1 MDEALAVMEQAVLD
15 CLSANVYSLPSAE
28 LVSRLDRVHAFS
40 QQVAAL
46 ELGLVR
52 EVDARGLPAAEGA
65 HSTGAWL
72 AHKWRVSPGTT
83 ARLVKLA
90 KLVDSSAPQSG
101 VALGEGRVNVEQ
113 VHVIAS
119 AVRELPVGHQPEGER
134 FLLEQ
139 AAVFA
144 PRDLGRLGERL
155 LYVVDPEGAE
165 QKAAD
170 QLAKDEARGYRDRT
184 LSVFDIAGTSKV
196 RISGWLD
203 REGGAIIRAA
213 LDPLCAPRR
222 DRDDARFNSRAG
234 AGAGA
239 DLDAA
244 ADAGAGTDSDA
255 GAGTGSG
262 VGAGTGLGT
271 GLGADAGAGS
281 EAGAGVSASAGAGGG
296 QGAGV
301 GAGFPRGPGAGGGLG
316 ASTGERDSRSPGQ
329 RRIDALVDICRLA
342 LATGELPDN
351 GGDRPQLVVTVPF
364 EVLRSQVRRSDP
376 RRRRHPHREFGTTTG
391 LRRSDPARRDGRG
404 QPTAGPRTTPTT
416 VHRTRTTGTRPTR
429 QRLRLPTL
437 RPASPLDRR
446 APHPALGRWRS
457 HRTGQRGAAVRLPPP
472 AHPPRRM
479 DRPHQPW

>member
-1 MDEALAVMEQAVLD
+1 MDEGLAVMEQAVLD

-28 LVSRLDRVHAFS
+28 LISRLDRVHAFS

-65 HSTGAWL
+65 HSTGSWL
-72 AHKWRVSPGTT
+72 AHKWRVDPGIT

-90 KLVDSSAPQSG
+90 KLVDSTAPQSG
-101 VALGEGRVNVEQ
+101 VALGQGRVNVEQ
-113 VHVIAS
+113 VRVIAS
-119 AVRELPVGHQPEGER
+119 AVRELPVEHQPEGER

-155 LYVVDPEGAE
+155 LHVVDPEGAE
-165 QKAAD
+165 KKAAD
-170 QLAKDEARGYRDRT
+170 QLAKDEARSYRDRT

-213 LDPLCAPRR
+213 LDPLCAPRC
-222 DRDDARFNSRAG
+222 DRDDVRFNSRVG

-239 DLDAA
+239 DSDAA
-244 ADAGAGTDSDA
+244 ADAGAGTGSDTDAGAGTDSDA
-255 GAGTGSG
+255 GAG
-262 VGAGTGLGT
+262 AALRF
-271 GLGADAGAGS
+271 AGAGF
-281 EAGAGVSASAGAGGG
+281 A
-296 QGAGV
+296 
-301 GAGFPRGPGAGGGLG
+301 AGGGLG

-364 EVLRSQVRRSDP
+364 EVLRSQAGAATLDDGATLTAGSARRLACDAAILPAVMGGDSQLLDLG
-376 RRRRHPHREFGTTTG
+376 RRRRLFTG
-391 LRRSDPARRDGRG
+391 PVRQALVLRDKGCAFPPCDRPARWTDGHHIQHWADGGPTELANGVLLCGYHHRLIHQGEWTVKINPGDGR
-404 QPTAGPRTTPTT
+404 P
-416 VHRTRTTGTRPTR
+416 
-429 QRLRLPTL
+429 
-437 RPASPLDRR
+437 DFY
-446 APHPALGRWRS
+446 
-457 HRTGQRGAAVRLPPP
+457 PP
-472 AHPPRRM
+472 ADLDPQQRPRRNTYH
-479 DRPHQPW
+479 RRQ

>member
-52 EVDARGLPAAEGA
+52 EVDARGLPAVEGA
-65 HSTGAWL
+65 HSTGSWL

-83 ARLVKLA
+83 ARMVKLA
-90 KLVDSSAPQSG
+90 KLVDTTAPQAG
-101 VALGEGRVNVEQ
+101 VALGQGRVNVEQ
-113 VHVIAS
+113 VQVIAS
-119 AVRELPVGHQPEGER
+119 AVRELPIQHQPEGEK

-144 PRDLGRLGERL
+144 PRDLGLLGERL
-155 LYVVDPEGAE
+155 LHVVDPEAAE
-165 QKAAD
+165 KKAAD
-170 QLAKDEARGYRDRT
+170 QLAKDEARSYRDRT

-222 DRDDARFNSRAG
+222 DRDDHRCEPPARPGTN
-234 AGAGA
+234 A
-239 DLDAA
+239 DL
-244 ADAGAGTDSDA
+244 
-255 GAGTGSG
+255 G
-262 VGAGTGLGT
+262 VGAGTGS
-271 GLGADAGAGS
+271 DAGTSANASGNAG
-281 EAGAGVSASAGAGGG
+281 AGAGGD
-296 QGAGV
+296 
-301 GAGFPRGPGAGGGLG
+301 GGLG
-316 ASTGERDSRSPGQ
+316 GSTGQRDPRSPGQ

-364 EVLRSQVRRSDP
+364 EVLRSQVGSATLDDGATLTAGSARRLACDAAILPAVLGGDSQLLDLG
-376 RRRRHPHREFGTTTG
+376 RRRRLFTGPVRQALVLRDGGCAFPPCDRPARWTDGHHIQHWADGGATELANGVLLCGYHHRLIHQGEWTVRINPADGLPDFHPPTH
-391 LRRSDPARRDGRG
+391 LDPA
-404 QPTAGPRTTPTT
+404 
-416 VHRTRTTGTRPTR
+416 
-429 QRLRLPTL
+429 QR
-437 RPASPLDRR
+437 
-446 APHPALGRWRS
+446 
-457 HRTGQRGAAVRLPPP
+457 
-472 AHPPRRM
+472 PRRNTYH
-479 DRPHQPW
+479 RRQ